1 MSTFIGMGVNKE
13 SNKNVDIIETL
24 KKQVDVLS
32 NEKTELE
39 KQVKKLT
46 EAKKNK
52 KDDKTSE

>member
-46 EAKKNK
+46 ETKKNK